1 MVIFMKTGKKVILIL
16 TCIFSAA
23 GAFIPWIRLIN
34 DSHWYS
40 FIDVLRIQGIFKY
53 YHFDDAYIFAEIL
66 LVISMLLIVWTII
79 SQFDFIQAVLKGN
92 GTAVKIRKRTIKLI
106 VAENICILLFFGAF
120 HTWVTGGFYPT
131 FSVFLIPLAGITFI
145 AVSKKCI

>member
-1 MVIFMKTGKKVILIL
+1 MKTGKKVILLL

-23 GAFIPWIRLIN
+23 GALIPWIRLIN

-40 FIDVLRIQGIFKY
+40 FIDVLRIQSMFKHH
-53 YHFDDAYIFAEIL
+53 HFDDAYIFAEIL

-79 SQFDFIQAVLKGN
+79 SQIAFIQAALKET
-92 GTAVKIRKRTIKLI
+92 GTALKIRKRTIKLI
-106 VAENICILLFFGAF
+106 IAENICILLFFGAF

-131 FSVFLIPLAGITFI
+131 FAVFLIPLAGITFI
-145 AVSKKCI
+145 AVSKKV